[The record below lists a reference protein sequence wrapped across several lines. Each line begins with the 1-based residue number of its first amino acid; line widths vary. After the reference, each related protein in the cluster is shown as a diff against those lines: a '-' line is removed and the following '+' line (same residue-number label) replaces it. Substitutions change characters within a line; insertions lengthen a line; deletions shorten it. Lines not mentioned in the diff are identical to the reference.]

1 MPEYTYPLP
10 WQRHQREVQLFLLPV
25 LLFHAILFQTASS
38 YYLLSANLLCKIL
51 TTEAIYMILNIKMT
65 NQNLKMM
72 SGETLGVGFSLY
84 SRLIPFSILLISVC
98 AFWLSLRRAMF

>member
-1 MPEYTYPLP
+1 
-10 WQRHQREVQLFLLPV
+10 
-25 LLFHAILFQTASS
+25 
-38 YYLLSANLLCKIL
+38 
-51 TTEAIYMILNIKMT
+51 MILNIKMT